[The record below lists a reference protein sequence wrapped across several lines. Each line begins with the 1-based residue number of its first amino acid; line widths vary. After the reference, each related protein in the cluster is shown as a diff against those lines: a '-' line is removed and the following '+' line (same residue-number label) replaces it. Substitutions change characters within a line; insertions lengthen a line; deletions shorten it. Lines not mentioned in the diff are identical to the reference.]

1 MQQHHAIDSLTKINK
16 LNGVQNVHTQRI
28 NELSK
33 KEKPQINTFEIKD
46 LKNMASEALG
56 RSQVTAQ
63 VDNHEN
69 NVLFML
75 KHPDQVK
82 QANAF
87 FDNTYE
93 TLKKG
98 NVEDAYEKATQY
110 TGAFK
115 DEFLSK

>member
-1 MQQHHAIDSLTKINK
+1 MTKINK

-69 NVLFML
+69 TTSMVNPEKMMSAMNDYASMSRNMFVLSQKL
-75 KHPDQVK
+75 SSACSRV
-82 QANAF
+82 NARSARYVTSPTSLQ
-87 FDNTYE
+87 N
-93 TLKKG
+93 L
-98 NVEDAYEKATQY
+98 AA
-110 TGAFK
+110 
-115 DEFLSK
+115 